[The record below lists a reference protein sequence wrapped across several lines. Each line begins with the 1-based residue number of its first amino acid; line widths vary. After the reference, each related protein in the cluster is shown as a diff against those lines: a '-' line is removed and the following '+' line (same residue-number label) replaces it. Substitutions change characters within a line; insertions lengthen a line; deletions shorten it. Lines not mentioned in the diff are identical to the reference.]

1 MLNVIANY
9 AQKHNTVTLLRTI
22 EHMGNSFE
30 DLTAQEQLAYENL
43 YDEMMQFVQQ
53 QNS

>member
-1 MLNVIANY
+1 MLNIIAQY
-9 AQKHNTVTLLRTI
+9 AQRHSTVTLLRTI

-30 DLTAQEQLAYENL
+30 DLTAQEQIAYEHL

>member
-1 MLNVIANY
+1 MLNIIAQY

-22 EHMGNSFE
+22 EHMGNSFD
-30 DLTAQEQLAYENL
+30 DLTAQEQIAYEHL
-43 YDEMMQFVQQ
+43 YGEMMQFVQQ